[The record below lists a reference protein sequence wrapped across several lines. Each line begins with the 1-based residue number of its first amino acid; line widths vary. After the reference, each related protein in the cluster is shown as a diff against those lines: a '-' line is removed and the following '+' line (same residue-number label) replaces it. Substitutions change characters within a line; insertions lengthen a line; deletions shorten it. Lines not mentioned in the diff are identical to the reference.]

1 MAEQGEQRR
10 LAAILALD
18 MVGFSRHMEGDERGT
33 LARHIARRADL
44 IDPAITSHHGRI
56 VKTTGDGLLVE
67 FASVVDAVECAVAI
81 QQALMEHQ
89 AEEPQ
94 DNYIQYRI
102 GINLGD
108 IVIVDDDIFGDG
120 VNIAARLEGLA
131 EPGGIC
137 ISDDVH
143 RQVESKLDIPFQDLG
158 EHQVKNIAKPLHVYR
173 VLFDGAPAEITI
185 AIENK
190 SRPNRWRLI
199 LVAAA
204 VAAVIGAIAVWYLV
218 LPSDTPPTVTV
229 SSKPSIAIL
238 PFTNMSDDA
247 SQEYFVD
254 GMTEDLITDLA
265 KIESLF
271 VIARNTVFTY
281 KGKSVVVPDVAR
293 ELGVIYVLEGSVR
306 RIGDRVRINT
316 QLIDGPSGAHI
327 WAERYDGTLADI
339 FALQD
344 KVTAEIVAELKI
356 TLTSDER
363 ERQARKDTD
372 NPQAHDAYLRGRQ
385 YYRRFTPEDFVEAI
399 PHFKRAVEL
408 DPDYGQAWAA
418 LASVYWV
425 SYRKEYAWTLIV
437 NPHRDEFVSLLG
449 AQQKA
454 EQYLAQAMQN
464 PTPLAHQVESQM
476 FWNFRQFDKAIGEA
490 ERAIGL
496 DPNDPEGHLGVA
508 WALIFAGRAEAAIAS
523 AENGVRLD
531 PHFPASYLFA
541 LGTAQLLL
549 HRYAVAEMTLKRA
562 LKLSPGEMEIL
573 VPLTVAIAQLGR
585 PEEARLNLLKY
596 SDFRILYE
604 PRVETYMESWPFKRE
619 VDVRLFGGGL
629 LKASLCCEDRL
640 EAYIGRV
647 RQGGTL
653 E

>member
-1 MAEQGEQRR
+1 MERR
-10 LAAILALD
+10 LVTILAADVVEYSRL
-18 MVGFSRHMEGDERGT
+18 VGEDEEGT
-33 LARHIARRADL
+33 LRTLGVCRAV
-44 IDPAITSHHGRI
+44 I
-56 VKTTGDGLLVE
+56 DGLVTEHSGRVFGSAGDSVVAE
-67 FASVVDAVECAVAI
+67 FASPVEAARCAVNI
-81 QQALMEHQ
+81 QRDLEHRDSDL
-89 AEEPQ
+89 P
-94 DNYIQYRI
+94 DDRRMRFRI

-108 IVIVDDDIFGDG
+108 VIVEGDNLLGDG
-120 VNIAARLEGLA
+120 VNVAARLEGLA

-137 ISDDVH
+137 ISGDVY
-143 RQVESKLDIPFQDLG
+143 RQVESKLDIAFQDLG
-158 EHQVKNIAKPLHVYR
+158 ELQVKNIAKPLHVYR
-173 VLFDGAPAEITI
+173 VLLDGAST
-185 AIENK
+185 ENK
-190 SRPNRWRLI
+190 VAAIRPQTNRWRVGMA
-199 LVAAA
+199 VAAL
-204 VAAVIGAIAVWYLV
+204 AAVIGAIAVWYLV

-316 QLIDGPSGAHI
+316 QLIDGASGAHI

-344 KVTAEIVAELKI
+344 KVTGEIVAQLQI
-356 TLTSDER
+356 TLTPDEQ

-490 ERAIGL
+490 ERAIAL

-585 PEEARLNLLKY
+585 PEEARLSLQKY

-629 LKASLCCEDRL
+629 LKAGLCCEDRL